1 MELEDRP
8 DLAQRLKDAIPAAT
22 LIAMRPS
29 ATGGPD
35 EILVVERSRSLA
47 FAGGMIAFP
56 GGRIEAA
63 DAALARRLA
72 PELPLAEGTARV
84 AALRETFEETGLLC
98 ALRDDPNPAE
108 LDQARSELLAGAD
121 FAALLADRGWVPD
134 SAALTPFARW
144 CPPAGIR
151 LTRRFDARFYIAR
164 APAGVAVSPDQ
175 TENAASFWASAAS
188 LIEDAE
194 RGRLKVLGPTRATLM
209 RLAMGNGFAEAK
221 ASALAYPVREI
232 LPVVRSEGSE
242 SWAGVPAG
250 HGYPD
255 VDFPPALTCRWQ
267 LRPDGSSGSLGI
279 AISRNNASCNAP
291 ETQLSRRRRK

>member
-1 MELEDRP
+1 MGPAAQGHMELEDRP

-29 ATGGPD
+29 LSGGPD

-63 DAALARRLA
+63 DAVLARRFA
-72 PELPLAEGTARV
+72 PELPPAEGTARV

-98 ALRDDPNPAE
+98 ALRDDPDPAD
-108 LDQARSELLAGAD
+108 LHRTRAELLAGAD
-121 FAALLADRGWVPD
+121 FDALLADRGWVLD
-134 SAALTPFARW
+134 TAALTPFARW
-144 CPPAGIR
+144 CPPAGIT

-164 APAGVAVSPDQ
+164 APANATVSPDM

-194 RGRLKVLGPTRATLM
+194 SGGLKLLGPTRATLM
-209 RLAMGNGFAEAK
+209 RLAMGRGFADAK
-221 ASALAYPVREI
+221 ASALAFPVREI
-232 LPVVRSEGSE
+232 MPVVRSEGSE

-255 VDFPPALTCRWQ
+255 VDFP
-267 LRPDGSSGSLGI
+267 LR
-279 AISRNNASCNAP
+279 
-291 ETQLSRRRRK
+291 